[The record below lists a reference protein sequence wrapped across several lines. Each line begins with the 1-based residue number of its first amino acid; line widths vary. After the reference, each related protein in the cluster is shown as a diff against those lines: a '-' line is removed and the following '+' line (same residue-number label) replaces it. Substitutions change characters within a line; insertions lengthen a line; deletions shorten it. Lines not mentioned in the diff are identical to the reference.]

1 VPRCFGGGDYVAV
14 VLNAGVADEYVDDAV
29 FGDGGLDG
37 GVGVCRFAYVA
48 WKEIAV
54 SAGLGDVGSGAGGGF
69 GVDVKDG
76 DGGALCGEF
85 AGGSFADAHRA
96 AGHDGDL
103 IFEFK
108 IHEIDFRV
116 SLSSSITILAAW

>member
-1 VPRCFGGGDYVAV
+1 MAACA
-14 VLNAGVADEYVDDAV
+14 A
-29 FGDGGLDG
+29 
-37 GVGVCRFAYVA
+37 
-48 WKEIAV
+48 
-54 SAGLGDVGSGAGGGF
+54 LGDAGGGAGGGF
-69 GVDVKDG
+69 GVYVKDG

-103 IFEFK
+103 IFEFT

-116 SLSSSITILAAW
+116 NLSSPITISAAWLWRRAFWDPESTTPSPDAWRVRGIARACRDQATLPGRVP